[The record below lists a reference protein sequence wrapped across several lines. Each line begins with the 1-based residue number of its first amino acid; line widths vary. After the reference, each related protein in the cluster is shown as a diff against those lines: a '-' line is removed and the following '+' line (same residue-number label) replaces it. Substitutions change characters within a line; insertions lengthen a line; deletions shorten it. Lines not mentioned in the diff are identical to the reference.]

1 MMTPISKIKRRQL
14 QLPML
19 LGVGALVLG
28 IGGSI
33 LRDRMLTTQASA
45 DTKAIPMDA
54 LPVNETRTSEFI
66 QPLASVIDDETASK
80 LARRADPR
88 MMSYMRDRPD
98 LSGSERT
105 PIGKAELF
113 FGNLDRASL
122 DDHEHRHSLLEHP
135 GLTISYSGQNRT
147 ANWVAWDLTEQDLK
161 GRPLMPRQL
170 TEDVRAGGAQWL
182 STADQIISEKLIPLQ
197 LCPPQDRL
205 ADRTAQQST
214 YLMTNVVPSYV
225 AVTNGPWQDFEQHC
239 RGLVKQGFVC
249 HVIAGTMVDELHPRM
264 VPKSNIRIPD
274 ALWKAVLVSPP
285 GVSSA
290 SDVDAHCQLLVIRV
304 PNRPDITDKSWKAY
318 TTTAA
323 AIDAATGLNLL
334 MSFKPDIAAMLRT
347 APSGPMPV
355 PMR

>member
-1 MMTPISKIKRRQL
+1 M

-28 IGGSI
+28 IGGTI
-33 LRDRMLTTQASA
+33 LRDRILTPSASVEE
-45 DTKAIPMDA
+45 KPLPMEA

-66 QPLASVIDDETASK
+66 QPLSSVIDDETASK

-88 MMSYMRDRPD
+88 MMSYMRDRTD
-98 LSGSERT
+98 LSASGST
-105 PIGKAELF
+105 PTTKGVPF
-113 FGNLDRASL
+113 FGNPDGATP
-122 DDHEHRHSLLEHP
+122 DDHEHRHTLLEHP
-135 GLTISYSGQNRT
+135 GLTISYSGQRRT

-170 TEDVRAGGAQWL
+170 TEDNRAGGPEWL
-182 STADQIISEKLIPLQ
+182 GTADEIIDAKLIPLQ

-205 ADRTAQQST
+205 ANRTAQQST

-249 HVIAGTMVDELHPRM
+249 HVIAGTMVDDLHPRM
-264 VPKSNIRIPD
+264 VPKSSIRIPD

-285 GVSSA
+285 GINSA

-304 PNRPDITDKSWKAY
+304 PNRPDITERSWQAY

-323 AIDAATGLNLL
+323 AIEAATGLNLL
-334 MSFKPDIAAMLRT
+334 MSFKSDIASMLRT

>member
-1 MMTPISKIKRRQL
+1 M

-28 IGGSI
+28 IGGTI
-33 LRDRMLTTQASA
+33 LRDRILTPSASVEE
-45 DTKAIPMDA
+45 KPLPMEA

-66 QPLASVIDDETASK
+66 QPLSSVIDDETASK

-98 LSGSERT
+98 LSASGST
-105 PIGKAELF
+105 PTAKGVPF
-113 FGNLDRASL
+113 FGNPDGATP
-122 DDHEHRHSLLEHP
+122 DDHEHRHTLLEHP
-135 GLTISYSGQNRT
+135 GLTISYSGQRRT

-170 TEDVRAGGAQWL
+170 TEDNRAGGPEWL
-182 STADQIISEKLIPLQ
+182 GTADEIIDAKLIPLQ

-249 HVIAGTMVDELHPRM
+249 HVIAGTMVDDLHPRM
-264 VPKSNIRIPD
+264 VPKSSIRIPD

-285 GVSSA
+285 GISSA
-290 SDVDAHCQLLVIRV
+290 NDVDAHCQLLVIRV
-304 PNRPDITDKSWKAY
+304 PNRPDITDKSWQAY

-323 AIDAATGLNLL
+323 AIEAATGLNLL
-334 MSFKPDIAAMLRT
+334 MSFKSDIASMLRT

>member
-1 MMTPISKIKRRQL
+1 
-14 QLPML
+14 ML

-33 LRDRMLTTQASA
+33 LRDRIWTPSASVEE
-45 DTKAIPMDA
+45 KPLPMEA

-66 QPLASVIDDETASK
+66 QPLSSVIDDETASK

-88 MMSYMRDRPD
+88 MMSYMRERPD
-98 LSGSERT
+98 LSASGST
-105 PIGKAELF
+105 PTTKGVPF
-113 FGNLDRASL
+113 FGNPDGATP
-122 DDHEHRHSLLEHP
+122 DDHEHRHTLLEHP
-135 GLTISYSGQNRT
+135 GLTISYSGQRRT
-147 ANWVAWDLTEQDLK
+147 ANWVAWNLNEQDLK

-170 TEDVRAGGAQWL
+170 TEDNQAGGPQWL
-182 STADQIISEKLIPLQ
+182 GTADEIINAKLIPLQ

-285 GVSSA
+285 GINSA

-304 PNRPDITDKSWKAY
+304 PNRPDITEKSWQAY
-318 TTTAA
+318 TATAA
-323 AIDAATGLNLL
+323 AIEATTGLNLL

>member
-1 MMTPISKIKRRQL
+1 MTPISKLKRRQM

-28 IGGSI
+28 IGGTI
-33 LRDRMLTTQASA
+33 LRDRILTPSASVEE
-45 DTKAIPMDA
+45 KPLPMEA

-66 QPLASVIDDETASK
+66 QPLSSVIDDEAASK

-98 LSGSERT
+98 LSASGST
-105 PIGKAELF
+105 PTTKGVPF
-113 FGNLDRASL
+113 FGNPDGATP
-122 DDHEHRHSLLEHP
+122 DDHEHRHTLLEHP
-135 GLTISYSGQNRT
+135 GLTISYSGQHRT

-170 TEDVRAGGAQWL
+170 TEDNRAGGPEWL
-182 STADQIISEKLIPLQ
+182 GTADEIIDAKLIPIQ

-249 HVIAGTMVDELHPRM
+249 HVIAGTMVDDLHPRM
-264 VPKSNIRIPD
+264 VPKSSIRIPD

-285 GVSSA
+285 GISSA

-304 PNRPDITDKSWKAY
+304 PNRPDITERGWQAY

-323 AIDAATGLNLL
+323 AIEAATGLNLL
-334 MSFKPDIAAMLRT
+334 MSFKSDIASMLRT

>member
-1 MMTPISKIKRRQL
+1 MTPISKIKRRQL

-33 LRDRMLTTQASA
+33 LRDRMLTMKDSA

-88 MMSYMRDRPD
+88 MMSYMGERPD
-98 LSGSERT
+98 LTSSGAPPTDQS
-105 PIGKAELF
+105 GLF
-113 FGNLDRASL
+113 FGNLDGASM
-122 DDHEHRHSLLEHP
+122 DDHEHRHTLLEHP
-135 GLTISYSGQNRT
+135 GLAISYSGQRRT
-147 ANWVAWDLTEQDLK
+147 PNWVAWDVTEQDLK
-161 GRPLMPRQL
+161 GRPLMPRNL
-170 TEDVRAGGAQWL
+170 VPDALAGGPQW
-182 STADQIISEKLIPLQ
+182 SATADEIINEKLIPLQ

-205 ADRTAQQST
+205 ADKTTQQST
-214 YLMTNVVPSYV
+214 YVITNVVPTYSS
-225 AVTNGPWQDFEQHC
+225 VTGGPWEDFEQHC

-249 HVIAGTMVDELHPRM
+249 HVIAGTIMDDLHLRM

-285 GVSSA
+285 GVRSA
-290 SDVDAHCQLLVIRV
+290 SDVDEHCQLLIIRV
-304 PNRPDITDKSWKAY
+304 PNRPDIMDKNWQGY

-323 AIDAATGLNLL
+323 AIEAATGLNLL